1 MPQRIGPYRL
11 VRMIGEAGMGT
22 VFLGER
28 DDETYKKRVALTV
41 MRHGEATGLLERRL
55 KAERDLT
62 SRAGSTKDAAQ
73 SAAALVPRR
82 TLTAGI
88 TRTTCSSGSPRAP
101 LP

>member
-55 KAERDLT
+55 KA
-62 SRAGSTKDAAQ
+62 
-73 SAAALVPRR
+73 
-82 TLTAGI
+82 
-88 TRTTCSSGSPRAP
+88 
-101 LP
+101 